1 MSLTIITFIIVFA
14 AIFVLFVGD
23 MQSILKKLASNR
35 VLRFIFPF
43 LIGSFLVFY
52 LQWHVDLVLLWLRV
66 FSFSCLYFLT
76 KLLPFYF
83 DRLFLEKII
92 FLSFIASVPLVC
104 RWGVLRFNFNKK
116 SLHWLYHISL
126 FLWVFF
132 LFLVIYN
139 TSLL

>member
-66 FSFSCLYFLT
+66 FAFSCLYFLT
-76 KLLPFYF
+76 KLLPFDF

-92 FLSFIASVPLVC
+92 FLFQLKMKD
-104 RWGVLRFNFNKK
+104 L
-116 SLHWLYHISL
+116 
-126 FLWVFF
+126 
-132 LFLVIYN
+132 
-139 TSLL
+139 